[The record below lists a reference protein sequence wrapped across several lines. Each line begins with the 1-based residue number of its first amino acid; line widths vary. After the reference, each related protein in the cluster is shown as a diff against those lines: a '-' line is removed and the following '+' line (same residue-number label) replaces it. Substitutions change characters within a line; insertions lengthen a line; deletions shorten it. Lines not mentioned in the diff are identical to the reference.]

1 MVNLYLQDYPHLLT
15 SPFCFLFTTDVKQ
28 PFCWVPILP
37 LGTPSSI
44 SHLQLWESN
53 TLGCLSYL
61 ASSDW
66 VPSPGLYSYEGI
78 LLGDHLLAYRT
89 EPSLNLLAMLLFLPR
104 QHILDC
110 LGEWCVLWG
119 SFGLTKYIHSSIF
132 TSHSLSIPPSIVS
145 PRSSGIST
153 LLRVGN

>member
-1 MVNLYLQDYPHLLT
+1 MLSNPFVGYL
-15 SPFCFLFTTDVKQ
+15 FC
-28 PFCWVPILP
+28 P
-37 LGTPSSI
+37 LGH
-44 SHLQLWESN
+44 HLQLAVSNSESQ
-53 TLGCLSYL
+53 TLLAASLTWLPVTECHHL
-61 ASSDW
+61 ASTH
-66 VPSPGLYSYEGI
+66 EGI

-132 TSHSLSIPPSIVS
+132 TSHSLFIPPIVS